1 MEYGKY
7 GHYIDSMIK
16 FSSGVAN
23 AKLSAGIPPM
33 ATVVASI
40 LNTGTPITGFM
51 KQGVDAGNY
60 VPQAMM
66 NVYMAIANID
76 LTSIRV

>member
-1 MEYGKY
+1 MEYSGC

-16 FSSGVAN
+16 FSAGVAN
-23 AKLSAGIPPM
+23 AKISAGIPPV
-33 ATVVASI
+33 ATVAASI
-40 LNTGTPITGFM
+40 LNNGTAITGFM
-51 KQGVDAGNY
+51 KQGVDPSNY

-76 LTSIRV
+76 LTSTRA